1 MASNYYEGDVTLD
14 HKQSR
19 DQSRNQ
25 NRGFEYQS
33 VQVLKGVGPAV
44 ASKLENL
51 GISSIQDV
59 LFHLPF
65 RYEDRTRLMPIG
77 GLRPGQQVV
86 IEGVIEHSEVRFSG
100 RRRSKKGGGRS
111 LLCYLSDG
119 TGGILLRFFHFSSA
133 QQANL
138 GQGVRLRCF
147 GEVRAGATK
156 LEMAHPE
163 YQRISE
169 TEICPLE
176 ETLTPVYPKSEGV
189 HQTLLRS
196 ISRQA
201 LTKLNN
207 ETLPDWLPDVCLGDS
222 EFPALLTALKTV
234 HNPPADVSLAS
245 MAECGHPAQ
254 QRLVFEE
261 LISHQLCMLQ
271 LRKRMRTARA
281 RPCAVDEDRFDAFI
295 DRLEFKLTGAQQR
308 VIREIQ
314 ADLKNNVPMLRLLQ
328 GDVGS
333 GKTIVSACAVLT
345 MVSSG
350 FQAAVMAPTEIL
362 AAQLFEN
369 FSQWFGADKC
379 LYLSGKHK
387 GKVREHKLHDIKNG
401 AASIVIGTHALF
413 QSDVVF
419 RNLSL
424 IVIDEQHR
432 FGVHQRLALHEKGK
446 KQSYAPHQ
454 LIMTA
459 TPIPR
464 SLAMTAYA
472 DLDYSVIDELPEG
485 RKPVATAVVS
495 ELRRQ
500 EVIDRV
506 YSACQQGEQAYW
518 VCTLVEESEL
528 LQCQAAE
535 ATATQLQ
542 DELQALTIGLVHGR
556 MKQDE
561 KEEVVAKFKS
571 GDIDLLVATTVIEVG
586 IDVPNAS
593 LMIIENAERLGLA
606 QLHQLRGRVG
616 RSEKQCACVLMYHPP
631 LSDRGKQR
639 LAILRETNS
648 GFEIARKD
656 LQMRGPGEVLGTRQA
671 GLIEMHIADIVRD
684 EHLLAQINKAS
695 CVIQEHYP
703 ECITPLIERWLG
715 SADRFASV

>member
-1 MASNYYEGDVTLD
+1 MARNQDEQTVVLERDQAQD
-14 HKQSR
+14 QSR
-19 DQSRNQ
+19 DKS
-25 NRGFEYQS
+25 FEYQS

-44 ASKLENL
+44 AGKLERL
-51 GISSIQDV
+51 GIFSIQDV
-59 LFHLPF
+59 LFHLPL
-65 RYEDRTRLMPIG
+65 RYEDRTRLIPIG
-77 GLRPGQQVV
+77 GLRPGQHAV

-100 RRRSKKGGGRS
+100 RYRSKKGSGRS

-119 TGGILLRFFHFSSA
+119 TGGIVLRFFHFSSA

-138 GQGVRLRCF
+138 AHGARLRCF
-147 GEVRAGATK
+147 GEVRVAAGK

-163 YQRISE
+163 YHRITQNE
-169 TEICPLE
+169 TCPVE

-196 ISRQA
+196 IARQA
-201 LTKLNN
+201 MNKLNS
-207 ETLPDWLPDVCLGDS
+207 ESLPDWLPEACLGGAK
-222 EFPALLTALKTV
+222 FPDLLTALKTV
-234 HNPPADVSLAS
+234 HNPPPDISLDL
-245 MAECGHPAQ
+245 MAGCDHPSQ
-254 QRLVFEE
+254 QRLIFEE
-261 LISHQLCMLQ
+261 LLAHQLCMLQ

-281 RPCAVDEDRFDAFI
+281 RASFIDEKIFSTLIDRFGF
-295 DRLEFKLTGAQQR
+295 ELTGAQQR
-308 VIREIQ
+308 VIGEIR
-314 ADLKNNVPMLRLLQ
+314 ADLEKDVPMLRLLQ

-333 GKTIVSACAVLT
+333 GKTAVSACAVLAAI
-345 MVSSG
+345 SDG
-350 FQAAVMAPTEIL
+350 CQAAVMAPTEIL
-362 AAQLFEN
+362 ANQLFEH
-369 FSQWFGADKC
+369 FCQWFGVDKC

-387 GKVREHKLHDIKNG
+387 GKIREHKLRDIQSG
-401 AASIVIGTHALF
+401 AVSIVIGTHALF
-413 QSDVVF
+413 QSDIEF

-446 KQSYAPHQ
+446 MESCVPHQ

-485 RKPVATAVVS
+485 RKPVSTVIVS
-495 ELRRQ
+495 ELRRR

-506 YSACQQGEQAYW
+506 ASACAQGEQAYW

-535 ATATQLQ
+535 ETAAQLQ
-542 DELQALTIGLVHGR
+542 DELQTLTIGLVHGR

-561 KEEVVAKFKS
+561 KEEVVARFKS
-571 GDIDLLVATTVIEVG
+571 GEIDLLVATTVIEVG
-586 IDVPNAS
+586 VDVPNAS
-593 LMIIENAERLGLA
+593 LMVIENAERLGLA

-616 RSEKQCACVLMYHPP
+616 RGEKQSSCVLMYHPP

-639 LAILRETNS
+639 LGILRETNS

-656 LQMRGPGEVLGTRQA
+656 LQMRGPGEVLGTRQT

-684 EHLLAQINKAS
+684 EHLLTDIKKAS
-695 CVIQEHYP
+695 RVIQAHYP
-703 ECITPLIERWLG
+703 ECVAPLIERWLG
-715 SADRFASV
+715 SAGRFAAV